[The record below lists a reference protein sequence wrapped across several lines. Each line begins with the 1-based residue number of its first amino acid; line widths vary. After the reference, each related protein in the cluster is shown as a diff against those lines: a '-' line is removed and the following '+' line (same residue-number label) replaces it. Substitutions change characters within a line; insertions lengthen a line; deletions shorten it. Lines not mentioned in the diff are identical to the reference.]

1 MFIDKFRVN
10 GVQVVNVKN
19 HSAVATFGIATL
31 AGSNY
36 ETPNIAGIAHFT
48 EHMFFKGTEKR
59 TWEDITKDLSILGV
73 SPNAYTNNNEVYYHS
88 TFPKENIEGVIDV
101 MFDMFFN
108 STFPAE
114 ELEKERSVIVEE
126 KKSYDD
132 TPRHAFNEQVMGH
145 FLKWDKGHTVIGE
158 FETINSISRQ
168 DILNYLNENINFS
181 NLIFICSGDIES
193 SVLKAH
199 IEKLMP
205 KKHSFLKEGKQNGLS
220 TEIWKD
226 IPKNDDLIKLK
237 IERKNI
243 SQAQAM
249 MFMSGISVWDDDAE
263 AVAVLLKSIGGGAYS
278 ELFTR
283 IREELG
289 LCYTVGLYGYS
300 LDYPHVTGIDL
311 YGGLATHNVDLFI
324 EESEKVLADVIK
336 NGIKEDT
343 FNCAKMDIISS
354 TLRMTETSYGK
365 AAYYLK
371 KSLFDNFDREDSID
385 RVKKVTLADCNNAI
399 DRIFNKDNEHKW
411 CVMVP
416 KDKS

>member
-1 MFIDKFRVN
+1 MSIDKFRVN

-19 HSAVATFGIATL
+19 HSDVASFGIATL

-36 ETPNIAGIAHFT
+36 ETPKIAGIAHFT
-48 EHMFFKGTEKR
+48 EHMFFKGTENR
-59 TWEDITKDLSILGV
+59 TWEDITKGLSMLGV

-88 TFPKENIEGVIDV
+88 TFPKENIEGVIDI

-114 ELEKERSVIVEE
+114 ELEKERGVIIEE

-132 TPRHAFNEQVMGH
+132 TPRHAFNEQVMDH
-145 FLKWDKGHTVIGE
+145 FLKWDKGHTIIGE

-168 DILNYLNENINFS
+168 DILDFLNDNINFS
-181 NLIFICSGDIES
+181 NLMFIYSGDIES
-193 SVLKAH
+193 SVLKGY
-199 IEKLMP
+199 IEKFMP
-205 KKHSFLKEGKQNGLS
+205 KKHSFLKEGKQNGLP
-220 TEIWKD
+220 TETWKD
-226 IPKNDDLIKLK
+226 IPKNNDLIKLK
-237 IERKNI
+237 IERENI
-243 SQAQAM
+243 SQSQAM
-249 MFMSGISVWDDDAE
+249 MFMSGISAWDDDAE
-263 AVAVLLKSIGGGAYS
+263 AVAVLLKSIGGGMYS

-289 LCYTVGLYGYS
+289 LCYTVSLYGYS
-300 LDYPHVTGIDL
+300 LDYPHVTGVDL
-311 YGGLATHNVDLFI
+311 YGGLATENVDLFI

-371 KSLFDNFDREDSID
+371 KSLFGNFDREDSID